1 MTDISFGTKKDNKK
15 NKNNEINKPN
25 FWTEEEDKILK
36 EKAEEFNY
44 KNWNSIANYIPG
56 RTSIQCS
63 ARYRRIRPGLVKGAW
78 DKDEDNKLLSLYEKY
93 GKNWA
98 AISKEMPHRTGKQI
112 RDRFLNSLDSK
123 FERGKFT
130 EEEDQT
136 IIKYYKIYGNSWA
149 KIAKKLKT
157 RTGDM
162 VKNRFYSSLKK
173 TIFKNKNFLKRKR
186 ERTTV
191 QKSKNK
197 IVEKNNTENSY
208 KNIFIENKEYSN
220 GIVRAIK
227 YEKIQKE
234 QKEKHLQKE
243 KKEKYNHN
251 EENEQK
257 EQNDRKRKNY
267 TEEQNKLNDELID
280 KNIQEKKNEQREFC
294 QNLNFLDAIKAP
306 ESDEINNQKNKMSST
321 NNNSYYSYNSSIE
334 IENKNHNNIIKN
346 NLLNNNVGF
355 NENLNSRQIINNSE
369 NENKLVNDNNIVFN
383 LEDKLKKNQI
393 SNYSEFNENFG
404 INSDLLIELN
414 DNINNNF
421 IPLNQKDEVD
431 ERLEKLK
438 NFPRHELEYKQNLKE
453 QLDIIF
459 DLENIIN
466 QKLFS
471 IQKEI
476 ENI

>member
-267 TEEQNKLNDELID
+267 TEEQNKLNDKLID
-280 KNIQEKKNEQREFC
+280 KNIQEKKM
-294 QNLNFLDAIKAP
+294 
-306 ESDEINNQKNKMSST
+306 NK
-321 NNNSYYSYNSSIE
+321 
-334 IENKNHNNIIKN
+334 
-346 NLLNNNVGF
+346 
-355 NENLNSRQIINNSE
+355 
-369 NENKLVNDNNIVFN
+369 
-383 LEDKLKKNQI
+383 
-393 SNYSEFNENFG
+393 ENFAK
-404 INSDLLIELN
+404 I
-414 DNINNNF
+414 
-421 IPLNQKDEVD
+421 
-431 ERLEKLK
+431 
-438 NFPRHELEYKQNLKE
+438 
-453 QLDIIF
+453 
-459 DLENIIN
+459 
-466 QKLFS
+466 
-471 IQKEI
+471 
-476 ENI
+476 

>member
-1 MTDISFGTKKDNKK
+1 MIEFSLTSKKENKK
-15 NKNNEINKPN
+15 MKNKEINKPN

-44 KNWNSIANYIPG
+44 KNWNSIADFIPG

-63 ARYRRIRPGLVKGAW
+63 ARYRRIRPGLIKGAW
-78 DKDEDNKLLSLYEKY
+78 DKEEDNKLLLLYEKY

-130 EEEDQT
+130 EEEDQA

-173 TIFKNKNFLKRKR
+173 TIFKNKSFLKRKR
-186 ERTTV
+186 EH
-191 QKSKNK
+191 S
-197 IVEKNNTENSY
+197 
-208 KNIFIENKEYSN
+208 F
-220 GIVRAIK
+220 
-227 YEKIQKE
+227 
-234 QKEKHLQKE
+234 
-243 KKEKYNHN
+243 
-251 EENEQK
+251 
-257 EQNDRKRKNY
+257 
-267 TEEQNKLNDELID
+267 
-280 KNIQEKKNEQREFC
+280 F
-294 QNLNFLDAIKAP
+294 
-306 ESDEINNQKNKMSST
+306 QKNKKKIMEENNLELKQKSHEISQKNCTKTEQVINDEQKKNNEQNIIKNKNNIQIIKNCIKDNNELINLNVKMNINLNST
-321 NNNSYYSYNSSIE
+321 NNIDYDSNNYTNN
-334 IENKNHNNIIKN
+334 IENKNNNQNNNNINKN
-346 NLLNNNVGF
+346 NSFNKSVEYYDLGVKHLLNY
-355 NENLNSRQIINNSE
+355 SE
-369 NENKLVNDNNIVFN
+369 NENKLENDNNTGFN
-383 LEDKLKKNQI
+383 LEENAKKKEI
-393 SNYSEFNENFG
+393 SNYSELNENFR
-404 INSDLLIELN
+404 INNDLIIGLN
-414 DNINNNF
+414 GNVNNNF
-421 IPLNQKDEVD
+421 ISFNPKDEVD

-438 NFPRHELEYKQNLKE
+438 NYTKFELEYRQNLKE

-466 QKLFS
+466 QKLFNL
-471 IQKEI
+471 QKEL